1 MGKQLLSIY
10 DKRMVYEIMKRI
22 NAKGA
27 EVMVYGS
34 ALEDDTTFFGSR
46 EVNDL
51 DAFKA

>member
-1 MGKQLLSIY
+1 
-10 DKRMVYEIMKRI
+10 MVYGIMKLI

-34 ALEDDTTFFGSR
+34 ALEDDTTSFGSR
-46 EVNDL
+46 LVNDP